1 LKLPVTDP
9 DAIEQVG
16 APRKGPPVIAHEVSV
31 DGKPNPVTEIVWPFV
46 PMEGVRV
53 TDGFTVKDASPASS
67 TVPLDGHFTLTVYAA
82 AAPGA
87 VPTVKD
93 PSTSP
98 KPSDTEATG
107 FTTKLG
113 LELE

>member
-1 LKLPVTDP
+1 M
-9 DAIEQVG
+9 AQVVELDKN
-16 APRKGPPVIAHEVSV
+16 PT
-31 DGKPNPVTEIVWPFV
+31 PVTEIVWPFV
-46 PMEGVRV
+46 PMEGERL
-53 TDGFTVKDASPASS
+53 TDGFTVKVASPASS

-98 KPSDTEATG
+98 TPSDTEATG
-107 FTTKLG
+107 FVTKLG